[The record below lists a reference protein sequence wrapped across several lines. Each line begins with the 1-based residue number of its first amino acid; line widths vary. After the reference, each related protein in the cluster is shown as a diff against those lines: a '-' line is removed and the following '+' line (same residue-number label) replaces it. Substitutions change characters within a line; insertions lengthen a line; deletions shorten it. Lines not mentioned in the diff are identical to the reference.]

1 MRRIM
6 MFGFVLILAA
16 TGTLFAAED
25 VNPLL
30 IKVKPAKITPLKKEA
45 LAWVDA
51 AMPELSKLNDEIW
64 RAAEVAMEE
73 YHSSEVLAS
82 YLEREGFKGE
92 MGVAGLP
99 TAFVATY
106 GSGDPVIGFLAE
118 YDALPG
124 LSQEV
129 AAVKKPVNKGAP
141 GHGCGHNIFGVASVA
156 FAVAAKD

>member
-30 IKVKPAKITPLKKEA
+30 IKVKQAKITPLKKEA

-73 YHSSEVLAS
+73 YRSSEVLAS
-82 YLEREGFKGE
+82 YLEGAGFKVE
-92 MGVAGLP
+92 RGVAGLP

-106 GSGDPVIGFLAE
+106 GSRAP
-118 YDALPG
+118 AL
-124 LSQEV
+124 
-129 AAVKKPVNKGAP
+129 
-141 GHGCGHNIFGVASVA
+141 GVLGE
-156 FAVAAKD
+156 